1 LCLSAHLAEI
11 TRNQTYTDAA
21 ILAAT
26 FLKDHLL
33 TPESLI
39 PDSIDL
45 INCVVDDTLWTSYT
59 GAAIEGLSV
68 LADVTN
74 NDQWRDL

>member
-26 FLKDHLL
+26 FLEDHLL
-33 TPESLI
+33 TSDSLV
-39 PDSIDL
+39 PDNIDL
-45 INCVVDDTLWTSYT
+45 SNCVVNDTLWTSYT
-59 GAAIEGLSV
+59 GSAIEGLSV

-74 NDQWRDL
+74 DDRWRDL